1 MLHLKRSMDRKQPD
15 DEKKIGLSDFILGIW
30 LLSHDLADRA
40 IHSLKDTK
48 ETTVLGELINAA
60 HQSED
65 KLKLVIKSI
74 LSEIGLATK
83 KELNEIEER
92 IALLKKKR
100 R

>member
-1 MLHLKRSMDRKQPD
+1 MLHLKRSMDRKQHD
-15 DEKKIGLSDFILGIW
+15 DEKKIGLSDLVLGIW

-40 IHSLKDTK
+40 IHSLKDAQESTIF
-48 ETTVLGELINAA
+48 GELISAA

-65 KLKLVIKSI
+65 KLKSVVKTV

-83 KELNEIEER
+83 KELKEVEER
-92 IALLKKKR
+92 IALLEKKR